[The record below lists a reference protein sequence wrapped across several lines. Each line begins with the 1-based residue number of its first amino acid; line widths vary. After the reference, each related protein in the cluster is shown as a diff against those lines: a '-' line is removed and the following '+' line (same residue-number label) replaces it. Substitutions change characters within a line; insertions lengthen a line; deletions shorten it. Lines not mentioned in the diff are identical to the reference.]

1 MSYKMSK
8 LVHGIGTNDGKYST
22 KKDDKRVREYELWK
36 GMLRRCTN
44 KLWSKYPTYTG
55 TTCSENIKSF
65 TFFYEWCQSQV
76 GFWNIDEKGNC
87 WHLDKD
93 LLTKGNKHYSEDT
106 CVFIPARI
114 NTLLTKC
121 NTKRGELPIGVS
133 RHKRD
138 NKFRTQCSD
147 GKGKNK
153 RLGQF
158 STPEEAFLVYKT
170 YKEQLIKEVANE
182 YCAQLDPRAYQAL
195 MNYQVEVTD

>member
-1 MSYKMSK
+1 MSK

-93 LLTKGNKHYSEDT
+93 LLTKGNKYYSENT

-121 NTKRGELPIGVS
+121 NTKRGELPIGVCWY
-133 RHKRD
+133 
-138 NKFRTQCSD
+138 NITETFMAQCHD
-147 GKGKNK
+147 GSGNQKN
-153 RLGQF
+153 LGYF
-158 STPEEAFLVYKT
+158 NTPEEAFQAYKIF
-170 YKEQLIKEVANE
+170 KEALIKRVAHE
-182 YCAQLDPRAYQAL
+182 YRTQLDPRAYQAL